1 MTRVIF
7 LMAVAGLGW
16 LTYLSPP
23 LVSYLSPLQS
33 GPRHPRA
40 RIGNALAPG
49 DGRERTTM
57 EGAGQPSGEVTNHSK

>member
-23 LVSYLSPLQS
+23 LVSYLSSYNLALGILGQES
-33 GPRHPRA
+33 
-40 RIGNALAPG
+40 ALAPR

-57 EGAGQPSGEVTNHSK
+57 EGAGQPSGGVTNHSN